1 MKKTILSLISIVG
14 LTLGLNN
21 CDYDKPLKRELL
33 TIWNEDQDIRQEW
46 TKAWNKFGDK
56 SPTVDSIIKI
66 MRYKDSIHI
75 AIVSKILDEKGWVG
89 KDKIGKLANNTFFIV
104 IQHSNLKTQ
113 QKYLPMMRTAAKEGN
128 TETSWLALLED
139 RVALGEGRKQ
149 IYGSQIYWNEKTNKS
164 YVAPLEDPDNV
175 DKRRKEVGLDP
186 LSHYLE
192 QLGLI
197 WNAEEYKK
205 QLPEFE
211 MLNRKD

>member
-1 MKKTILSLISIVG
+1 
-14 LTLGLNN
+14 
-21 CDYDKPLKRELL
+21 
-33 TIWNEDQDIRQEW
+33 
-46 TKAWNKFGDK
+46 
-56 SPTVDSIIKI
+56 

-211 MLNRKD
+211 MLNRED